1 MAAASATGRHPARP
15 AGVPRRVKSAATP
28 ARFGANKDDF
38 AKFLHMAPMSQ
49 RRTIAEGF
57 DATIVERVARDL
69 LGISVQALLNSL
81 SLPSSTI
88 LRKIAK
94 EDRLSQSESDRLARV
109 LYVLELA
116 TDVFEDEAR
125 AAEWMDRGN
134 AELDGHKPIEV
145 LDVQPGYDRVRD
157 ILNRAQFGVSA

>member
-1 MAAASATGRHPARP
+1 MAASSSTSRAPIGHPPRGRVAKH
-15 AGVPRRVKSAATP
+15 AATP
-28 ARFGANKDDF
+28 ARFGANQGDF
-38 AKFLHMAPMSQ
+38 AAFLHMAPMSQ
-49 RRTIAEGF
+49 RRTIADGF

-69 LGISVQALLNSL
+69 LGVSVQSLLTSL

-109 LYVLELA
+109 LYVHQLA
-116 TDVFEDEAR
+116 TEVFEDDTR
-125 AAEWMDRGN
+125 AAEWMNRGN
-134 AELDGHKPIEV
+134 VELDGHKPIEV

-157 ILNRAQFGVSA
+157 ILNRAQFGVAA